1 MARLGNINKI
11 SKDDLCQFVLE
22 KQRVKYWE
30 PPASFHALKQL
41 FNFPTGSIPVNW
53 VLVPGSNS
61 RL

>member
-11 SKDDLCQFVLE
+11 SEDDLYQFVLE

-41 FNFPTGSIPVNW
+41 FNFPTGSIPVN
-53 VLVPGSNS
+53 
-61 RL
+61 